1 MDIWLNCPDSAGEP
15 RTCGCCFRSLDF
27 IPETAEKMHRA
38 LELGDGAHG
47 RADEAGP
54 PPGAETTNV
63 HTKETL
69 G

>member
-1 MDIWLNCPDSAGEP
+1 M
-15 RTCGCCFRSLDF
+15 DF

-54 PPGAETTNV
+54 PPGAETTNA

-69 G
+69 GWGFLVLIFLSCCFCVDS